1 MRLRSVTPTPA
12 PASVSTIPRRWV
24 TPPSSRTRGNSQR
37 GVGTMLDAPPRRAR
51 TIARVKL
58 AEPDHAAAGDSAR
71 DEQVLF
77 HRYQLYRDP
86 AAREELVQR
95 FLPLARR
102 LARRYER
109 GPEPLEDLVQVA
121 SLGLVHAIDRFDAD
135 RGLGFSTFAVPTIL
149 GELKRYFRDSCWAL
163 HVPRGMQESVLE
175 MNAAVESLSRELGR
189 SPTPQQL
196 ADELNVTAEDVVEI
210 IEAGAAYN
218 TTSLDAPARSGEG
231 EESDL
236 IGTLGETD
244 DRLDLVEHGA
254 AVGRALRVLPER
266 ERRILFLRFAEGLT
280 QAEIGQR
287 IGISQMHVSRL
298 IRRSLERVRVVAGA
312 NGSN

>member
-1 MRLRSVTPTPA
+1 V
-12 PASVSTIPRRWV
+12 
-24 TPPSSRTRGNSQR
+24 
-37 GVGTMLDAPPRRAR
+37 LDAPPKRAR
-51 TIARVKL
+51 TVARLKL
-58 AEPDHAAAGDSAR
+58 AEPARAPADDRAR

-77 HRYQLYRDP
+77 HRYQLYRDQ

-121 SLGLVHAIDRFDAD
+121 SLGLVNAIDRFDAG

-149 GELKRYFRDSCWAL
+149 GELKRYFRDSCWSL
-163 HVPRGMQESVLE
+163 HVPRGMQERVLE
-175 MNAAVESLSRELGR
+175 MNAAVDSLSRELGR
-189 SPTPQQL
+189 SPTSQQL
-196 ADELNVTAEDVVEI
+196 ADELDVSAEDVVEI
-210 IEAGAAYN
+210 IEAGAAYS
-218 TTSLDAPARSGEG
+218 TTSLDAPARSSES
-231 EESDL
+231 EEADL

-254 AVGRALRVLPER
+254 ALGRALRVLPER

-298 IRRSLERVRVVAGA
+298 IRRSLERIRVVAGA